1 MTLDLSLPIADPAQL
16 PEGNPGAPDS
26 FFASLETRRAAPD
39 VAQAEAEGT
48 LILLADDHP
57 TNRSLLMRQVNL
69 LGYAAESARNG
80 VEALN
85 LWKSGR
91 FSLLLT
97 DCNMPEMD
105 GYELAKAIR
114 ALEAATAA
122 RHYPVIACTANAMGG
137 EAEICLAAGMDDYL
151 VKPVELKKLRPAWR
165 AGYPSPRPPS
175 HRPPIFL

>member
-1 MTLDLSLPIADPAQL
+1 MTLDLSLPIADPALL
-16 PEGNPGAPDS
+16 PEDNPDVPDS
-26 FFASLETRRAAPD
+26 FSASLEMRRTAPD

-69 LGYAAESARNG
+69 LGYAAESARDG
-80 VEALN
+80 AEALS

-114 ALEAATAA
+114 EREAATDS
-122 RHYPVIACTANAMGG
+122 RHYPIIACTANAMGG
-137 EAEICLAAGMDDYL
+137 EAEICLAAGMDL
-151 VKPVELKKLRPAWR
+151 SLI
-165 AGYPSPRPPS
+165 
-175 HRPPIFL
+175 HI